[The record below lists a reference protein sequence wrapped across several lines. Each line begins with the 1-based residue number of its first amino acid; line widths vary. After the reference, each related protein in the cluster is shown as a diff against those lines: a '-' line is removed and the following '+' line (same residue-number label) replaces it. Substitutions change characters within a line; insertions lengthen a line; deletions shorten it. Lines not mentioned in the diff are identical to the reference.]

1 MEAVEIVQIRRIV
14 KKSSI
19 TIQKNYRGY
28 RARKKFRALVSS
40 RRKEVPSIN
49 LEFVKAQLEADSEV
63 DDRPL
68 TSLRNEEKTKGEIV
82 ILCANSHLKQ
92 STSRDIEPLGEEYR
106 SREQNNYQ
114 AALIIRQGTAQSRR
128 KKNSKNKSLN
138 SVSQTRLTTS

>member
-40 RRKEVPSIN
+40 RRKEIPPIN

-63 DDRPL
+63 EDRPL
-68 TSLRNEEKTKGEIV
+68 TSKRN
-82 ILCANSHLKQ
+82 
-92 STSRDIEPLGEEYR
+92 
-106 SREQNNYQ
+106 
-114 AALIIRQGTAQSRR
+114 
-128 KKNSKNKSLN
+128 
-138 SVSQTRLTTS
+138 